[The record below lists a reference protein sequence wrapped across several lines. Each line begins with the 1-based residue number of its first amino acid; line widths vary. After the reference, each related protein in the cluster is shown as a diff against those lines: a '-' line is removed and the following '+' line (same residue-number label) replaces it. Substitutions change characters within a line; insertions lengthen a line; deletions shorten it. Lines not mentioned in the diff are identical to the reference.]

1 MKKFVFVILFFL
13 LNNGEVTANQSSNI
27 KVIGNDRIS
36 LSTIK
41 DTIGYVEGKQYN
53 LSDINT
59 FQKKL
64 VESGFFE
71 KVKVNFEKGL
81 LIIKLNE
88 NPLIDFFYIDGV
100 VNKKREE
107 FFYDNILLGN
117 NKIFSEAKLKKDIAL
132 IKETFQDAGYFDV
145 NVDTALSKLPGNVI
159 NLVIKVDRKNKYNIK
174 NIFFI
179 GDKKFSSS
187 KLYDVILSSESS
199 WWKFLSSNTLVNI
212 NRIDFDR
219 NLLKEFYLNNGYYD
233 VQINSSDINFLS
245 SNTASITFSINAGS
259 KYVFGNHEIKDL
271 EKNLKEEDLK
281 MINKII
287 KDNVSNENFSKEK
300 ISFTQNLI
308 NNYLNDKKIEFVQ
321 VGVLPTKKNGI
332 IDLEFNFFR
341 TQRKFVNLINITGN
355 SITDENVIRRSLVLS
370 EGDSFAKYKILKS
383 EERLRKTGIFKKV
396 ETKIV
401 EKGNELIDIDINVE
415 EQPTGAISAGVGVGS
430 SGSAVSS
437 GIEEKNLFGKGIN
450 LKSILSVGTEKVS
463 GTINMKLPDFKNSDN
478 TLDFSLYALTTD
490 YTNSGYESKVVG
502 TNISTLYEVYDDL
515 FFKIGGGIDID
526 RINTND
532 TATDLYKSRDGTYN
546 SLKTFYSIDFDK
558 RNSVF
563 FPTSGHLVNFSQAIS
578 IPAVSDIPHLKN
590 SLNGSIYKQLSEDY
604 TLNFKGGISTV
615 NSLDN
620 NKDVKLSDRLNLSE
634 SNLRGFEPFGI
645 GPMSGSDHIGGNYSA
660 YGSISSTFPNP
671 LPDKWRA
678 KSIMFL
684 DIGNVWGV
692 DFDSN
697 LDSNKLRSS
706 VGISLDWNS
715 PIGPLS
721 FVLSEPISSSSNDIK
736 ESFSFKIGSSF

>member
-1 MKKFVFVILFFL
+1 MKKLVFVILFFL
-13 LNNGEVTANQSSNI
+13 LNNGEVTANQISNI
-27 KVIGNDRIS
+27 KVTGNDRIS

-41 DTIGYVEGKQYN
+41 DTIGYIEGKNYN
-53 LSDINT
+53 LNDVNV

-71 KVKVNFEKGL
+71 NVKVIFDKGL
-81 LIIKLNE
+81 LTINLSE

-107 FFYDNILLGN
+107 FFYDNISLGN

-132 IKETFQDAGYFDV
+132 IKQTFQDAGYFDV
-145 NVDTALSKLPGNVI
+145 NIDTALSKLPGNVI

-187 KLYDVILSSESS
+187 KLYDVISSSESS

-245 SNTASITFSINAGS
+245 SNSASITFSINAGS
-259 KYVFGNHEIKDL
+259 KYAFGDYTIKDL

-281 MINKII
+281 MISRII
-287 KDNVSNENFSKEK
+287 KDNISNENFSKEK

-308 NNYLNDKKIEFVQ
+308 NNYLNDKKIEFVRL
-321 VGVLPTKKNGI
+321 GVLPTKKNGI

-370 EGDSFAKYKILKS
+370 EGDSFANYKILKS

-396 ETKIV
+396 ESKIV
-401 EKGNELIDIDINVE
+401 EKGNELIDIDISVE

-430 SGSAVSS
+430 SGSAVSTA
-437 GIEEKNLFGKGIN
+437 IEEKNLFGKGIN
-450 LKSILSVGTEKVS
+450 LRSVLSVGTEKIS
-463 GTINMKLPDFKNSDN
+463 GTINAKLPDFKNSDN

-502 TNISTLYEVYDDL
+502 TNISTLYEVYDDF
-515 FFKIGGGIDID
+515 FFKIGGGIDVD

-532 TATDLYKSRDGTYN
+532 TATDLYKSREGTYN

-590 SLNGSIYKQLSEDY
+590 NLNGSIYRQLSEDY
-604 TLNFKGGISTV
+604 TLNFKGGISTI

-634 SNLRGFEPFGI
+634 SNLRGFESFGI